1 MIIRYI
7 NCIIPLFIL
16 FTACENIYKYDI
28 VIRNGAIIDGTG
40 NPRFHGDIGINGNYI
55 TAVGVIDGVGRKEI
69 DASGK
74 IVSPGFI
81 DTHSHHD
88 WGIFKKPD
96 VLAAVSQGITTIF
109 IGQDGFSNH
118 PLSDFT
124 KKLKRRP
131 VAVNIASYSGHNS
144 MREIVMGKDFKRIAT
159 ESEIEKMSE
168 MLNADLEAGAWGLS
182 SGLEYDPGIYSNTEE
197 VVALAK
203 IVAKKD
209 GHYISHIR
217 SEDRYFWEAVDEIIE
232 IGKTTGIPV
241 QISHIKLAL
250 RSLLVC

>member
-1 MIIRYI
+1 M
-7 NCIIPLFIL
+7 
-16 FTACENIYKYDI
+16 
-28 VIRNGAIIDGTG
+28 
-40 NPRFHGDIGINGNYI
+40 
-55 TAVGVIDGVGRKEI
+55 
-69 DASGK
+69 
-74 IVSPGFI
+74 
-81 DTHSHHD
+81 
-88 WGIFKKPD
+88 
-96 VLAAVSQGITTIF
+96 LAAVSQGITTIF

-232 IGKTTGIPV
+232 MLILNSREIKTAQQFRVRNDNTPSMRG
-241 QISHIKLAL
+241 
-250 RSLLVC
+250 